1 MTEDAIDGIV
11 EGSIPEG
18 EVRFFSGSS
27 NPQLAGKIAAHLNV
41 PLENTHI
48 SRFSND
54 DLYIQL
60 EASVRYRRVYI
71 VQSLSQPVNDHLM
84 ELLMMIDIAR
94 GAAASE
100 IHAII
105 PYYSFGRSDKKDA
118 ARISI
123 TARLVADL
131 LKTAGATHVMSMV
144 FHSPQV
150 HGFFGLPTD
159 PLSSRM
165 VFKKY
170 LSNLDLGGAIVVAP
184 DMGQAKSA
192 ARFAKSMDLPV
203 AAGNKERVSDSKVI
217 ISGLV
222 GNQVRG
228 HKRALIYDDEIATG
242 GSIWELSRVL
252 IEEGVEDIRVIC
264 THGVFSHGGLKRLA
278 VVPEITEII
287 TTDTVHIPSEKM
299 HPKLTVLSVA
309 PIFASAI
316 HHNFNRESLS
326 ELFVFGE

>member
-1 MTEDAIDGIV
+1 MTEGLISA
-11 EGSIPEG
+11 G

-27 NPQLAGKIAAHLNV
+27 NPQLAGKIAAQLGV
-41 PLENTHI
+41 PLDNTHI
-48 SRFSND
+48 TRFSND
-54 DLYIQL
+54 NLYIQL
-60 EASVRYRRVYI
+60 DSSVRYRRVYI

-100 IHAII
+100 VHAII

-118 ARISI
+118 PRISI

-131 LKTAGATHVMSMV
+131 LKTAGATHVMSMM

-165 VFKKY
+165 VFKDY
-170 LSNLDLGGAIVVAP
+170 LEKLDLNGSIIVAP

-192 ARFAKSMDLPV
+192 ARFARALNLPV
-203 AAGNKERVSDSKVI
+203 AAGNKERVSDSEVI

-222 GNQVRG
+222 GNQVKG

-242 GSIWELSRVL
+242 GSILELSRVL
-252 IEEGVEDIRVIC
+252 VAEGIEDIRVVC
-264 THGVFSHGGLKRLA
+264 THGVFSRGGLERLA
-278 VVPEITEII
+278 AVPEISEII
-287 TTDTVHIPSEKM
+287 TTDTVHISPEKM

-309 PIFASAI
+309 PVFADAI
-316 HHNFNRESLS
+316 HHNINRESLS
-326 ELFVFGE
+326 DLFVFGE

>member
-1 MTEDAIDGIV
+1 PLDG
-11 EGSIPEG
+11 
-18 EVRFFSGSS
+18 
-27 NPQLAGKIAAHLNV
+27 
-41 PLENTHI
+41 THI
-48 SRFSND
+48 TRFSND
-54 DLYIQL
+54 NLYIQL
-60 EASVRYRRVYI
+60 EATVRYRRVYI

-100 IHAII
+100 VHAII

-118 ARISI
+118 PRISI

-131 LKTAGATHVMSMV
+131 LKTAGATHVMSMM

-150 HGFFGLPTD
+150 HGFFGIPTD

-165 VFKKY
+165 VFKEY
-170 LSNLDLGGAIVVAP
+170 LSQLDLNGAIIVAP

-192 ARFAKSMDLPV
+192 ARFAKTLGLPV
-203 AAGNKERVSDSKVI
+203 AAGNKERISDSEVT

-242 GSIWELSRVL
+242 GSILELSRVL
-252 IEEGVEDIRVIC
+252 VAEGVEDIRVVC
-264 THGVFSHGGLKRLA
+264 THGVFSRGGLERLA

-287 TTDTVHIPSEKM
+287 TTDTVHIAPEKM

-309 PIFASAI
+309 PVFADAI
-316 HHNFNRESLS
+316 HHNINRESLS
-326 ELFVFGE
+326 DLFVFGE